1 MAGEIK
7 KFTGEI
13 KNAKKNIEA
22 FLDSDSGCAK
32 ATKIILAVLAVSGA
46 LVVGAIA
53 PNIFQIFGK
62 YRRAKNCS
70 LEQLRKGVYSL
81 QRQGYVEIIKE
92 GDDKIKIQLTSKGKT
107 RIKEFSIE
115 NLSIAKP
122 KKWDKKWRLVIFD
135 IPNKFTKARE
145 ALRKKIKELGFY
157 QLQKSVW
164 IYPYPC
170 EDEILFIANI
180 FQVELFIE
188 FFSADELLNEN
199 KVRKFFG
206 LQ

>member
-1 MAGEIK
+1 VANEIK
-7 KFTGEI
+7 KITGEI
-13 KNAKKNIEA
+13 KNAKKNIEE
-22 FLDSDSGCAK
+22 FLNSDSGCAK
-32 ATKIILAVLAVSGA
+32 ATKIILAVLAVSGV

-62 YRRAKNCS
+62 HRRAKNCS

-81 QRQGYVEIIKE
+81 RRQGYIEIIKE
-92 GDDKIKIQLTSKGKT
+92 GDDKVKIQLTSKGKT
-107 RIKEFSIE
+107 RIKEFSME
-115 NLSIAKP
+115 GLSITKP
-122 KKWDKKWRLVIFD
+122 KNWDKKWRVVIFD

-180 FQVELFIE
+180 FQVERFIE

-199 KVRKFFG
+199 RPRKFFG